1 MNAAGIAQLLG
12 ATRQGDN
19 WRCPCPLGCG
29 YSLSLADGDDGR
41 VLAYCLGGCPFDQ
54 VMTALVGYGLL
65 DNASPSD
72 DVYQPDSLLE
82 ILRERHRRSE
92 KGSAAAIQRIERARA
107 IYDSGVEDERI
118 GVYLRSRGIRL
129 TSPILRFAEQAP
141 HRLGARLPAM
151 LAPVVDAAGEQIG
164 VHMTYLR
171 PDGRGK
177 ADLPKDFQRESRGAI
192 RGGAI
197 RLLPFNPEVELVI
210 AEGIETALA
219 AAEIFVRPAWSAVY
233 AGGLKTVELPP
244 EAHRIFIAADNDPAP
259 HAGQRNALIAYDR
272 WTAEGR
278 AARLKCP
285 PVVGEDFCDVLSR
298 RPVDVQH

>member
-1 MNAAGIAQLLG
+1 MNAERIAHLLG
-12 ATRQGDN
+12 AKPQGHN

-29 YSLSLADGDDGR
+29 YSLSLADGEDGR
-41 VLAYCLGGCPFDQ
+41 VLAYCFGGCPFDQ

-65 DNASPSD
+65 DDASPSD
-72 DVYQPDSLLE
+72 DVYRPDSWLE
-82 ILRERHRRSE
+82 RFRELRRRSE
-92 KGSAAAIQRIERARA
+92 EGSAAVQRIERAKE
-107 IYDSGVEDERI
+107 IYAGGVEDERI
-118 GVYLRSRGIRL
+118 DVYLRSRGIRL
-129 TSPILRFAEQAP
+129 ISPVLRFAEQAP

-171 PDGRGK
+171 PDGRAK
-177 ADLPKDFQRESRGAI
+177 ANLPKGHQRESRGAI

-197 RLLPFNPEVELVI
+197 RLLPFNPDVELVI

-244 EAHRIFIAADNDPAP
+244 ETRRIFIAADTTRRASGNATPSSP
-259 HAGQRNALIAYDR
+259 TTAGPPKGVRRGSNAR
-272 WTAEGR
+272 PSS
-278 AARLKCP
+278 ARTSATC
-285 PVVGEDFCDVLSR
+285 
-298 RPVDVQH
+298 